1 MKYFISHSKEEIE
14 KVLSLLH
21 INSNRKNKVNL
32 WAAADKG
39 EKYQNIEIGSNFYE
53 SIQSEIKNSDGSILF
68 LSKSFFK
75 SNFIINEELPLINE
89 KYKKDPKNYKVLILF
104 VDDLRNFKLYENTW
118 LKNIEGVNSLDT
130 NLNSINSS
138 QSILYLNSLLDLC
151 TPVKS
156 KKYQKF
162 LMPVLFFVLF
172 SILSLFYNSINTNN
186 QVVIE
191 NTPLPTT
198 IESETTVTTE
208 KYQKQITR

>member
-75 SNFIINEELPLINE
+75 SNFIINEELPLIYE
-89 KYKKDPKNYKVLILF
+89 KYKK
-104 VDDLRNFKLYENTW
+104 E
-118 LKNIEGVNSLDT
+118 
-130 NLNSINSS
+130 
-138 QSILYLNSLLDLC
+138 
-151 TPVKS
+151 S
-156 KKYQKF
+156 KK
-162 LMPVLFFVLF
+162 L
-172 SILSLFYNSINTNN
+172 
-186 QVVIE
+186 
-191 NTPLPTT
+191 
-198 IESETTVTTE
+198 
-208 KYQKQITR
+208 